1 MLQAHPGVLQQ
12 VQMHPAWA
20 GINKIINLELTQDSS
35 RLAEQAKQPVGRHH
49 PHSPI
54 AHREIGK
61 GPRQ

>member
-54 AHREIGK
+54 AH
-61 GPRQ
+61 